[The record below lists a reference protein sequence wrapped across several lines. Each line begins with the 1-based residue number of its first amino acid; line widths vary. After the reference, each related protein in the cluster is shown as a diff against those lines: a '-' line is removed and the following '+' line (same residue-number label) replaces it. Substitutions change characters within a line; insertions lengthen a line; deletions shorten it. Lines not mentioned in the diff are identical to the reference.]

1 MIDQKFKN
9 RLLRESSYPLTL
21 SLLLEDAEEVE
32 DAQKTILYAVRRKMK
47 TEA

>member
-1 MIDQKFKN
+1 MEMPSEATN
-9 RLLRESSYPLTL
+9 S
-21 SLLLEDAEEVE
+21 EVE